1 MKGEKKMALALS
13 PQRVDRLQRLWL
25 PLQLLLYIGMFI
37 ASDRLV
43 SWLHL
48 PLPANIV
55 GMLLLL
61 ALIVTR
67 VLPLRWVRAGSRWLL
82 AEMLLFFIPAVVAVV
97 NYGDLLRVDGW
108 RICVVIALS
117 TVLVLASTALVVDR
131 LYRYEVARAA
141 RREQRDA

>member
-1 MKGEKKMALALS
+1 MTLALS
-13 PQRVDRLQRLWL
+13 PQRAGRLQRLGL
-25 PLQLLLYIGMFI
+25 PLQLLLYVGLFIGC
-37 ASDRLV
+37 DHLV

-55 GMLLLL
+55 GMLLML

-67 VLPLRWVRAGSRWLL
+67 VLPLRWVKAGSRWLL

-117 TVLVLASTALVVDR
+117 TLLVLASTALVVDR
-131 LYRYEVARAA
+131 LYRYELAREA
-141 RREQRDA
+141 RRQQRDA

>member
-1 MKGEKKMALALS
+1 MALALS
-13 PQRVDRLQRLWL
+13 SHRPGRLQWLSL
-25 PLQLLLYIGMFI
+25 PLQLGLYIGVFV
-37 ASDRLV
+37 ACQQLV
-43 SWLHL
+43 NWLHL

-55 GMLLLL
+55 GMLLML

-67 VLPLRWVRAGSRWLL
+67 VLPLSWVKAGSRWLL

-108 RICVVIALS
+108 RICVVIGVS
-117 TVLVLASTALVVDR
+117 TLLVLASTALVVDR

-141 RREQRDA
+141 RKQGNDA

>member
-1 MKGEKKMALALS
+1 MALALS
-13 PQRVDRLQRLWL
+13 PQRAGRLQRLGL
-25 PLQLLLYIGMFI
+25 PLQLLLYTGLFI
-37 ASDRLV
+37 ACDHLV

-67 VLPLRWVRAGSRWLL
+67 VLPLRWVKAGSRWLL
-82 AEMLLFFIPAVVAVV
+82 GEMLLFFIPAVVAVV

-117 TVLVLASTALVVDR
+117 TLLVLASTALVVDR
-131 LYRYEVARAA
+131 LYRYELARAA
-141 RREQRDA
+141 RRQQRDV

>member
-1 MKGEKKMALALS
+1 MALALS
-13 PQRVDRLQRLWL
+13 PQRAGRLQRLGL
-25 PLQLLLYIGMFI
+25 PLQLLLYVVLFIGC
-37 ASDRLV
+37 DHLV

-55 GMLLLL
+55 GMLLML

-67 VLPLRWVRAGSRWLL
+67 VLPLRWVKAGSRWLL

-117 TVLVLASTALVVDR
+117 TLLVLASTALVVDR
-131 LYRYEVARAA
+131 LYRYELAREA
-141 RREQRDA
+141 RRQQRDA

>member
-1 MKGEKKMALALS
+1 MALALS
-13 PQRVDRLQRLWL
+13 PQRVGRLQRLWL
-25 PLQLLLYIGMFI
+25 PLQLLLYTGMFI

-67 VLPLRWVRAGSRWLL
+67 VLPLRWVKAGSRWLL

-108 RICVVIALS
+108 RICLVIALS

>member
-1 MKGEKKMALALS
+1 MALALTLRS
-13 PQRVDRLQRLWL
+13 IRAVQWLSL
-25 PLQLLLYIGMFI
+25 PLQLGFYIGLFI
-37 ASDRLV
+37 ACDRLV

-48 PLPANIV
+48 PLPANMV

-67 VLPLRWVRAGSRWLL
+67 IVPLNWVKAGSRWLL

-108 RICVVIALS
+108 RICVVIGVS
-117 TVLVLASTALVVDR
+117 TLLVLASTAWVVDR
-131 LYRYEVARAA
+131 LYQYEVARAA
-141 RREQRDA
+141 RKQDPHA

>member
-1 MKGEKKMALALS
+1 MALALS
-13 PQRVDRLQRLWL
+13 PQRAGRLQRLGL
-25 PLQLLLYIGMFI
+25 PLQLLLYVGLFIGC
-37 ASDRLV
+37 DHLV

-55 GMLLLL
+55 GMLLML

-67 VLPLRWVRAGSRWLL
+67 VLPLRWVKAGSRWLL

-117 TVLVLASTALVVDR
+117 TLLVLASTALVVDR
-131 LYRYEVARAA
+131 LYRYELAREA
-141 RREQRDA
+141 RRQQRDA

>member
-1 MKGEKKMALALS
+1 MALALS
-13 PQRVDRLQRLWL
+13 PQRAGRLQRLGL
-25 PLQLLLYIGMFI
+25 PLQLLLYVGLFIGC
-37 ASDRLV
+37 DHLV

-55 GMLLLL
+55 GMLLML

-67 VLPLRWVRAGSRWLL
+67 VLPLRWVKAGSRWLL

-117 TVLVLASTALVVDR
+117 TLLVLASTALVVDR
-131 LYRYEVARAA
+131 LYRYELARDA
-141 RREQRDA
+141 RRQQRDA

>member
-1 MKGEKKMALALS
+1 MAIALTRRNNRAVQWFS
-13 PQRVDRLQRLWL
+13 L
-25 PLQLLLYIGMFI
+25 PLQLGFYIGLFI
-37 ASDRLV
+37 GCDRLV

-67 VLPLRWVRAGSRWLL
+67 IVPLNWVKAGSRWLL

-108 RICVVIALS
+108 RICVVIGVS
-117 TVLVLASTALVVDR
+117 TLLVLASTAWVVDR
-131 LYRYEVARAA
+131 LYQYEVARAA
-141 RREQRDA
+141 RKQDPHA